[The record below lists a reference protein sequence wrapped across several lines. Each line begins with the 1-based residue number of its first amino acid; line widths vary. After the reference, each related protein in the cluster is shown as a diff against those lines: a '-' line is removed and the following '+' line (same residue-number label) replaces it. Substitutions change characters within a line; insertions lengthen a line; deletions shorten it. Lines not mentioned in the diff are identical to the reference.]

1 MGLKQEIEEM
11 GLHVGTDV
19 LSAWVNKIFGS
30 QNVDTL
36 TCQPFSC
43 PC

>member
-1 MGLKQEIEEM
+1 
-11 GLHVGTDV
+11 V
-19 LSAWVNKIFGS
+19 LGDNHRACVNKIFGS
-30 QNVDTL
+30 RNVDRL